1 VDFDLIALEMTKD
14 YAAAVADKERVRKR
28 LELLR
33 FVLVEL
39 DYGLM
44 TIDEAVH
51 YLNERCPNWR
61 LKDER

>member
-1 VDFDLIALEMTKD
+1 MDFDLIALEMCKD
-14 YAAAVADKERVRKR
+14 YVAAVADKERASKR

-44 TIDEAVH
+44 TIDEAIH
-51 YLNERCPNWR
+51 YLNKHCPDWR
-61 LKDER
+61 LKDE